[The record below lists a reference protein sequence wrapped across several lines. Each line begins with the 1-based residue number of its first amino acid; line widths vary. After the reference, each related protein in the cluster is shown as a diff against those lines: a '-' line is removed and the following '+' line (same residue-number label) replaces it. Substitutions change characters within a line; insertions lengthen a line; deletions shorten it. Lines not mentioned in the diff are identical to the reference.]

1 VGILALH
8 LREAKSGR
16 TAPPKCGLGPS
27 LRIVQNEAAYSTAS
41 TWWIPCLF
49 RTEAL
54 LSTTITSYDGGIVT
68 TPQQYVHP
76 KNVQELQAIL
86 RDRQTYPSPVRA
98 MGSNHSLTPC
108 AASTGTIV
116 SMDGFTRIL
125 KIDEAKKTL
134 TAQAGV
140 QLVDAAAALRKKG
153 LQFMLNIEIGN
164 LTLGSAACCQ
174 TKDALDGVELG
185 QVNSYVTGI
194 KWVSPSGELMEASET
209 KNPELLPYIRA
220 SYGLAGIVYE
230 MTFKLKP
237 IEIISFNYDV
247 RDVDDLKDSI
257 IKKAI
262 SENQSIVMWTVG
274 DHIVIQSRNKAKKL
288 KHEFLGDARE
298 FGWNFLAAYTGRGI
312 RDRLS
317 ETGIGKI
324 KENLWSGVELAF
336 YRVLSAGGG
345 FTLEA
350 PDKTINYSK
359 TPQSARYAFTFW
371 AFPRADYVTNLKDY
385 VKWAADYYKQTK
397 FRCNMPLGSYFIRK
411 DRSSLLSYTWDGDI
425 ISLDPIHAPSERE
438 PDAWPTFLRAFN
450 EWAHQRG
457 GIPLLNQSPFVKK
470 EHVVAAYGDRWKTL
484 GEWLQTI
491 DPDRRMVNE
500 FFAELL

>member
-1 VGILALH
+1 V
-8 LREAKSGR
+8 
-16 TAPPKCGLGPS
+16 
-27 LRIVQNEAAYSTAS
+27 
-41 TWWIPCLF
+41 
-49 RTEAL
+49 
-54 LSTTITSYDGGIVT
+54 STTITNYDGGIVT
-68 TPQQYVHP
+68 TPQEHVHP
-76 KNVQELQAIL
+76 KSVQELQEIL
-86 RDRQTYPSPVRA
+86 RDRAKYPGPVRA

-108 AASTGTIV
+108 AASTGTVV
-116 SMDGFTRIL
+116 SMDGFTKIV
-125 KIDEAKKTL
+125 KIDTVKKTL
-134 TAQAGV
+134 TAQAGL

-164 LTLGSAACCQ
+164 ITLGSAACCQ
-174 TKDALDGVELG
+174 TKDSLDGVELG

-194 KWVSPSGELMEASET
+194 KWVRPDGELMEASES

-230 MTFKLKP
+230 VTFKLKP

-247 RDVDDLKDSI
+247 HDVEDLKDSI

-262 SENQSIVMWTVG
+262 SSNQSIVLWTIG
-274 DHIVIQSRNKAKKL
+274 DDIVIQSRNKGRKL
-288 KHEFLGDARE
+288 KHEWLADARE
-298 FGWNFLAAYTGRGI
+298 FGWNFLAAYTGRGL
-312 RDRLS
+312 RDRFGGSGL
-317 ETGIGKI
+317 GKI
-324 KENLWSGVELAF
+324 QENLGSGLEIAF
-336 YRVLSAGGG
+336 YRLLSAGGG

-371 AFPRADYVTNLKDY
+371 AFPRANYVKNLQDY
-385 VKWAADYYKQTK
+385 VKWADDYYKQHK

-425 ISLDPIHAPSERE
+425 ISLDPIHAPSEKE
-438 PDAWPTFLRAFN
+438 PDAWPTFLKAFN
-450 EWAHQRG
+450 EWAHQRS

-470 EHVVAAYGDRWKTL
+470 EHVVAAYGDRWRKL
-484 GEWLQTI
+484 GDWLRTV

>member
-1 VGILALH
+1 M
-8 LREAKSGR
+8 
-16 TAPPKCGLGPS
+16 
-27 LRIVQNEAAYSTAS
+27 
-41 TWWIPCLF
+41 
-49 RTEAL
+49 
-54 LSTTITSYDGGIVT
+54 STTITNYDGAITT
-68 TPQQYVHP
+68 TPQQHVHP
-76 KNVQELQAIL
+76 KSIAELQEIL
-86 RDRQTYPSPVRA
+86 RDRNKYPSPVRA

-116 SMDGFTRIL
+116 SMDGFTKIV
-125 KIDEAKKTL
+125 KIDAAKKTI
-134 TAQAGV
+134 TAQAGL
-140 QLVDAAAALRKKG
+140 QLVDAAAALRKKD

-164 LTLGSAACCQ
+164 ITLGSAACCQ

-185 QVNSYVTGI
+185 QVNSYVTDI

-230 MTFKLKP
+230 VTFKIKP
-237 IEIISFNYDV
+237 LEIISFDYDV
-247 RDVDDLKDSI
+247 HDVEDLKDSI

-262 SENQSIVMWTVG
+262 SSNQSIVLWTIG
-274 DHIVIQSRNKAKKL
+274 DDIVIQSRNKARKL
-288 KHEFLGDARE
+288 KHEWLADARE
-298 FGWNFLAAYTGRGI
+298 FGWNFLGAYAGRGL
-312 RDRLS
+312 RDRFGGSGL
-317 ETGIGKI
+317 GKI
-324 KENLWSGVELAF
+324 KEGLGSGLELAF
-336 YRVLSAGGG
+336 YRLLSAGGG
-345 FTLEA
+345 FTLHG

-371 AFPRADYVTNLKDY
+371 AFPRANYVKNIKDY
-385 VKWAADYYKQTK
+385 VKWADDYYKQKK

-438 PDAWPTFLRAFN
+438 PDAWPTFLKAFN
-450 EWAHQRG
+450 EWAHERG

-470 EHVVAAYGDRWKTL
+470 EHVVAAYGDRWKKL
-484 GEWLQTI
+484 GDWLRTV

-500 FFAELL
+500 FFAELLP